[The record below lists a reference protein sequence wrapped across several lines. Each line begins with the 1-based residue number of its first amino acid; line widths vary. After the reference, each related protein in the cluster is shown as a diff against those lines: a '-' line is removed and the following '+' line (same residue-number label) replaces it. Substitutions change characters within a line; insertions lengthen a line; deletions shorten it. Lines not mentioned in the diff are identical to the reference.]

1 MLFKTSLPLNPP
13 SKSILIIFERE
24 IGIIQ
29 RKLSDSYLIGIIPMV
44 SRFHWIF
51 IGNVTLCGVI
61 FKAQWLQI
69 LSLQLYLSTVFFA
82 FLLQFVHTI
91 QLSVKSKLSN
101 SHNLFALGPHSTYF
115 LWWMVPHALFWPHC
129 PNQLKFSRSQI
140 ILNPTS
146 QWSIFWKSSRNF
158 HETCSLFYINKCIQ
172 KNKVML
178 WRKIQ
183 GTVNLV
189 ITNQAE
195 CMPALELFRWME
207 NHFCIFLYQH
217 FYF

>member
-51 IGNVTLCGVI
+51 IGSAVKYTLCGVI

-82 FLLQFVHTI
+82 SLLQFVLSIQSSFQSNQSYQIPTI
-91 QLSVKSKLSN
+91 CLHLAPT
-101 SHNLFALGPHSTYF
+101 L
-115 LWWMVPHALFWPHC
+115 
-129 PNQLKFSRSQI
+129 
-140 ILNPTS
+140 PTS
-146 QWSIFWKSSRNF
+146 CDGS
-158 HETCSLFYINKCIQ
+158 TCPLLTPLS
-172 KNKVML
+172 
-178 WRKIQ
+178 
-183 GTVNLV
+183 
-189 ITNQAE
+189 
-195 CMPALELFRWME
+195 
-207 NHFCIFLYQH
+207 
-217 FYF
+217 